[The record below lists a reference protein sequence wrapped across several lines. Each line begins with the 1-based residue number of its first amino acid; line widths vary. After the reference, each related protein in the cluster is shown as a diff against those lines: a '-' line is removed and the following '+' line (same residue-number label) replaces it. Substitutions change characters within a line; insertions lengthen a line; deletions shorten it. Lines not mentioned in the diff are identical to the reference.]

1 MKKGD
6 LIVVYKICVGAI
18 PDNEIKQYVNNIAEK
33 FKFLKSE
40 NVIQYFIPVRYETEH
55 PIEVIDTKNINT
67 NVLSLLEEL
76 LKEVY
81 YKKINS

>member
-18 PDNEIKQYVNNIAEK
+18 PDNEIAKYIKNIAEK
-33 FKFLKSE
+33 FKFFKSD
-40 NVIQYFIPVRYETEH
+40 NIIQYFIPVHYETEH

-67 NVLSLLEEL
+67 NVLSFLEEL
-76 LKEVY
+76 LKEIY
-81 YKKINS
+81 YKKN